1 MDSHNDLEATPPSSF
16 ASEDEQYEDEPNNDP
31 AATVTT
37 RRQGSSKSC
46 SQKGGL
52 TVVAIA
58 LVLAVVVFAAAL
70 TSSLKKS
77 KRAVSPHQ
85 IFNSD
90 HNMIANT
97 NIDEIVVTG
106 VHQEEDEDEIKL
118 EVETDIYMTSSI
130 IAVVDEQPEEE
141 PMELY
146 AENENEESNDIAGIH
161 LNYDDSTNG
170 ITLLP
175 EDCDNDN
182 CNNHSSNS
190 SIEDQVSIYEGPISD
205 FVVSN
210 MSMMSRANNAQG
222 ASCSANRGLCKL
234 TLTTDLYPWETSFEI
249 IRQSNGKLVASGPP
263 LGDNYLRKT
272 RYTFELCLPTGEY
285 NLQMNDEF
293 GDGIC
298 CAHGR
303 GKVQLMVNGKTAVE
317 TGNEN
322 YKVKRYGFSVTPERT
337 DDNISPINNGK
348 ECSLVKPIDYTKKCE
363 RIILLCVGVRAAFLL
378 VSIMQE
384 LTFFC
389 LFVTVQRGTG
399 YEGFPGFQCY
409 RTVVCINPL

>member
-222 ASCSANRGLCKL
+222 ASCSVNQGLCKL

-322 YKVKRYGFSVTPERT
+322 YKVKRYGFSVTSVMT
-337 DDNISPINNGK
+337 DTTTTTNNNK
-348 ECSLVKPIDYTKKCE
+348 S
-363 RIILLCVGVRAAFLL
+363 
-378 VSIMQE
+378 
-384 LTFFC
+384 
-389 LFVTVQRGTG
+389 
-399 YEGFPGFQCY
+399 
-409 RTVVCINPL
+409 